1 MIIVRN
7 EHNRYK
13 VWNSLYGE
21 YDTNQHFHYTV
32 TIQLNQGVKTLFG
45 T

>member
-1 MIIVRN
+1 MSTIDIN
-7 EHNRYK
+7 FG
-13 VWNSLYGE
+13 NSLYGE